1 MAFKRVILMSED
13 TLHSVVA
20 NKEKFFAVITKSVQD
35 GGFSRKAVVLTE
47 IEEVPEVQ
55 LIPDG
60 ANTKPGS
67 FSRTK

>member
-20 NKEKFFAVITKSVQD
+20 NKGKFFAVITKSVQD

-47 IEEVPEVQ
+47 IEEIIEAP
-55 LIPDG
+55 LTLP
-60 ANTKPGS
+60 AK
-67 FSRTK
+67 K